1 MSENEQERQLAQ
13 SIVDPPDAS
22 APGADGDDN
31 CESGEYKVGKYR
43 PPVENQYKPGQSGNP
58 KGRPR
63 GRRNTKTIVEQVL
76 DEPVSI
82 RLGEKTR
89 TVPMFKAIVYAQAAK
104 AAQGDARS
112 AGLVFNLLPKT
123 GAFMDS
129 VAGTRQETT
138 ALGLQAV
145 SRAPSFELFEN
156 VDQTLLSED
165 DKIELS
171 RLAQIVDLGGGMTA
185 LNVTDYGRARE
196 IVNKG
201 RGKDIT
207 PST

>member
-1 MSENEQERQLAQ
+1 MSQNEQERQVAQ
-13 SIVDPPDAS
+13 SVVDVPGAS
-22 APGADGDDN
+22 TIAGEEDKGAPGD
-31 CESGEYKVGKYR
+31 YKVGKYR
-43 PPVENQYKPGQSGNP
+43 PPIEKQYKPGQSGNP

-63 GRRNTKTIVEQVL
+63 GRRNTKTIIERVL
-76 DEPVSI
+76 DEPVSV

-89 TVPMFKAIVYAQAAK
+89 TLPMFEAIVYAQAAR
-104 AAQGDARS
+104 AAQGDVRS
-112 AGLVFNLLPKT
+112 AGLVFNLQQKT

-129 VAGTRQETT
+129 VAGPGQEATE
-138 ALGLQAV
+138 LEQQGGRRPL
-145 SRAPSFELFEN
+145 SFELFEN
-156 VDQTLLSED
+156 VDQSLLSED

-185 LNVTDYGRARE
+185 LNETDFGRARH

-201 RGKDIT
+201 RGKNIT